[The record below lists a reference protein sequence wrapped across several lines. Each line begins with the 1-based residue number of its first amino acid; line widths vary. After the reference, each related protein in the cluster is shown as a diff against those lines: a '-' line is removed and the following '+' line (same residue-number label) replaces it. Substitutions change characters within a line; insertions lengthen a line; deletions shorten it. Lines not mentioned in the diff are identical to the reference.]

1 MRSAQ
6 SVVVRNAMPPLGD
19 TDGAGGSDAV
29 GEAPHSVAVLTVI
42 SEPVERDQL
51 HSNLSTTL
59 RPLVERERRERGDE
73 DGAVGVAGRGTAA
86 SSTTSRRRRARRRSA
101 VTVILGPR
109 PMSRREELTCQRL
122 RNAVQLWTTVYTEMG
137 WCDDMRDKLR
147 LHMLLHATCSHREV
161 EPRFIRVWLQGPVLQ
176 DAAAANRRRC
186 VRNALTNVAEQ
197 EHEDGNHARM
207 SVLYA
212 RAMLAYHY
220 TLAAIGKHMHNLQD
234 GEQSTDSDLDEAGE
248 ILVAAEDLLSQLES
262 VKQMWY
268 NAGFQ
273 GNFAEKSVRDA
284 FADRTSS
291 VLAQLAVTSLHTLQN
306 HLRNTTAGARFSE
319 IAGDMSARTSTTE
332 RQERDNKEAGRL
344 RLLRLRRPTAA
355 RGFEGA
361 YTLTV

>member
-1 MRSAQ
+1 M
-6 SVVVRNAMPPLGD
+6 
-19 TDGAGGSDAV
+19 
-29 GEAPHSVAVLTVI
+29 
-42 SEPVERDQL
+42 
-51 HSNLSTTL
+51 
-59 RPLVERERRERGDE
+59 
-73 DGAVGVAGRGTAA
+73 
-86 SSTTSRRRRARRRSA
+86 
-101 VTVILGPR
+101 
-109 PMSRREELTCQRL
+109 
-122 RNAVQLWTTVYTEMG
+122 
-137 WCDDMRDKLR
+137 
-147 LHMLLHATCSHREV
+147 
-161 EPRFIRVWLQGPVLQ
+161 LQ

-291 VLAQLAVTSLHTLQN
+291 VLAQLAVMSLHTLQN

-319 IAGDMSARTSTTE
+319 IAADMSARVSTTE
-332 RQERDNKEAGRL
+332 RQERDNKEAGASSAAEVTQTDCSKRL
-344 RLLRLRRPTAA
+344 
-355 RGFEGA
+355 
-361 YTLTV
+361 

>member
-1 MRSAQ
+1 M
-6 SVVVRNAMPPLGD
+6 
-19 TDGAGGSDAV
+19 
-29 GEAPHSVAVLTVI
+29 
-42 SEPVERDQL
+42 
-51 HSNLSTTL
+51 
-59 RPLVERERRERGDE
+59 
-73 DGAVGVAGRGTAA
+73 
-86 SSTTSRRRRARRRSA
+86 
-101 VTVILGPR
+101 
-109 PMSRREELTCQRL
+109 
-122 RNAVQLWTTVYTEMG
+122 
-137 WCDDMRDKLR
+137 
-147 LHMLLHATCSHREV
+147 
-161 EPRFIRVWLQGPVLQ
+161 WLQGPVLQ

-284 FADRTSS
+284 FAYRTSS
-291 VLAQLAVTSLHTLQN
+291 VLALLAEGHCT
-306 HLRNTTAGARFSE
+306 RCRTTCE
-319 IAGDMSARTSTTE
+319 IRLPVRGFRRLLVDMSARTSTTE
-332 RQERDNKEAGRL
+332 RQERDNKEAGASSAAEVTQTDCSKRL
-344 RLLRLRRPTAA
+344 
-355 RGFEGA
+355 
-361 YTLTV
+361 